1 MISDLWKITRGLGP
15 SAARLQL
22 LIERALELYAGVAG
36 MPCAERHMALQELMV
51 LLPQIAHASH
61 ITTDEIEASAGSCR
75 RVLPT
80 E

>member
-1 MISDLWKITRGLGP
+1 MISDLWKITSGLGP

-22 LIERALELYAGVAG
+22 LIDRALELYAGVAG
-36 MPCAERHMALQELMV
+36 MPCAERHMALQELKV
-51 LLPQIAHASH
+51 LLAQISHASRM
-61 ITTDEIEASAGSCR
+61 TADEIEISAGDCQ